1 MNVLAVRETC
11 KVAMAR
17 ARAGRSWRWG
27 HRYRPL
33 MSDPGIS
40 YRSRE
45 EVSGVRQARDPVQ
58 KVKQWLLE
66 IGGATDEEV
75 KALELKVRR
84 EIDAAVEA
92 AKAEPEPPASELT
105 RDIHAGKYPKPR
117 MVNLPL

>member
-1 MNVLAVRETC
+1 MDTYRYH
-11 KVAMAR
+11 
-17 ARAGRSWRWG
+17 G
-27 HRYRPL
+27 HS

-84 EIDAAVEA
+84 EIDAAVEE
-92 AKAEPEPPASELT
+92 AKAEAPPPASELT
-105 RDIHAGKYPKPR
+105 RDIHAGKYPPPR